1 MTIKKVYLLHGKG
14 GSPDGTV
21 KKLEEALSP
30 LWPDLHFA
38 RPRLP
43 HSNYET
49 PALDSVAFLRAM
61 QIEPGALLVGVS
73 LGGLVAARLQELDR
87 EDLHV
92 LAISSPTWVDDVV
105 LQKCPAKRAAFY
117 SSQDEV
123 IAPRTV
129 DWPRL
134 ANLWRDYSWL
144 THQTDAHLA
153 PLTRLF
159 GWYISGELPEKIT
172 DDPRG
177 D

>member
-21 KKLEEALSP
+21 KKLEAALSP

-43 HSNYET
+43 HSDYEA
-49 PALDSVAFLRAM
+49 PALDSVTFLRAM

-73 LGGLVAARLQELDR
+73 LGGLVAAKLQELDR

-105 LQKCPAKRAAFY
+105 LERCPSRRVAFY

-123 IAPRTV
+123 IAPRTA
-129 DWPRL
+129 DWPQL
-134 ANLWRDYSWL
+134 ASMSRDYPWL
-144 THQTDAHLA
+144 THQTDTHLA
-153 PLTRLF
+153 PLSRLF
-159 GWYISGELPEKIT
+159 GWYVSGELPEKIT
-172 DDPRG
+172 IDPRG